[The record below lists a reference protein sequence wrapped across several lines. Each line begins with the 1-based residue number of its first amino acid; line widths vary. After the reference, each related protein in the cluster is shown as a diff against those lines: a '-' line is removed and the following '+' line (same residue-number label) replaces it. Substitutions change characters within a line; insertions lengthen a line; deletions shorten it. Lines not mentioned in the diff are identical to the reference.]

1 MTIFKVS
8 IYLTFA
14 LAFLKLVGILNISWM
29 WVMSPILFLIL
40 TLIGI
45 SILAFIIITLTIK
58 IIKKIKQ

>member
-45 SILAFIIITLTIK
+45 SILALIIITLTIK

>member
-29 WVMSPILFLIL
+29 WVMSPILFIIL

-45 SILAFIIITLTIK
+45 LILALTIITLTIK